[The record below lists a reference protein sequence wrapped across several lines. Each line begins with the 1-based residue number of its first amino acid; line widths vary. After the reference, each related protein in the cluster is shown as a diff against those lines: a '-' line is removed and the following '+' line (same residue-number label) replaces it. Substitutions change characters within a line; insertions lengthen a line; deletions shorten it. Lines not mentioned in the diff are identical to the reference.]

1 MSLVVDFLC
10 IWFSHANSEKYRCC
24 TLKTVLSVMSFLT
37 HLNAE
42 TPFTY
47 GINTEKKGTLDS
59 LKDVFL

>member
-1 MSLVVDFLC
+1 
-10 IWFSHANSEKYRCC
+10 
-24 TLKTVLSVMSFLT
+24 MSFLT

-47 GINTEKKGTLDS
+47 GINTESRGFDS